1 MKLSHTALVRA
12 PRARVWKLIT
22 DLPTAA
28 RCVPGV
34 AAVTPSPGGGY
45 KGSLLVQ
52 LGPVRLV
59 LDGDVALTATDET
72 AGKATVRAD
81 AKDSRLG
88 GTVRATMDL
97 ALIDKGADTELRIT
111 SDVQIAGIWVSIDQR
126 EHFADMMSK
135 NNNDIRALTGY
146 LTDTTA
152 QIKAGTQ
159 KA

>member
-1 MKLSHTALVRA
+1 MKLSHAVLVRA
-12 PRARVWKLIT
+12 PRAKVWKLIT
-22 DLPTAA
+22 DVPAAA

-34 AAVTPSPGGGY
+34 AAVTPSGAGKY

-59 LDGDVALTATDET
+59 LDGDLAFAATDEK

-97 ALIDKGADTELRIT
+97 ALVDKGADTEMRIT
-111 SDVQIAGIWVSIDQR
+111 SDVRIAGRIGEFGQPVIQRKADQLMAQ
-126 EHFADMMSK
+126 FAEC
-135 NNNDIRALTGY
+135 IARTLA
-146 LTDTTA
+146 
-152 QIKAGTQ
+152 
-159 KA
+159 